1 VDSGWRWFVQAS
13 VPKAGREVALSEV
26 IEQGHEPASTF
37 AAGDALESGHVGAG
51 QLAHEE
57 ASAGEANAYRVGLAG
72 GDGDTL
78 VDQDLI
84 EDGRHDVLGAADGFG
99 AFDAGDD
106 AAAVAWVPGATND
119 PACWPPR
126 GRYHAVSAASPAPA
140 LKLFCN
146 FRSSGGGRR
155 GSR

>member
-1 VDSGWRWFVQAS
+1 AVVRPGVS
-13 VPKAGREVALSEV
+13 PKGGSRVALSEV

-84 EDGRHDVLGAADGFG
+84 EEGRHDALVVADGL
-99 AFDAGDD
+99 DSLS
-106 AAAVAWVPGATND
+106 VPGST
-119 PACWPPR
+119 
-126 GRYHAVSAASPAPA
+126 
-140 LKLFCN
+140 
-146 FRSSGGGRR
+146 
-155 GSR
+155 